1 MTPLSTLLLGLLL
14 GLRHATDPDHVVA
27 MGTIVTRDPNLRR
40 AVRTGLFWGVGH
52 TVTVLGVGA
61 LMLVGGL
68 RVPDRVVTAMDLA
81 VAAMLV
87 ALGLVAMSTRRVE
100 ANKQPPLRER
110 ILTSPFRPLLV
121 GIVHG
126 LAGSAAMTLVA
137 LTTLRDVRGALLYLG
152 LFGAGT
158 VVGMMAITTVLAVSL
173 RWIGARAAA
182 LPLWIARTS
191 GAVSV
196 GAGLIVAMGTL

>member
-1 MTPLSTLLLGLLL
+1 M
-14 GLRHATDPDHVVA
+14 
-27 MGTIVTRDPNLRR
+27 
-40 AVRTGLFWGVGH
+40 
-52 TVTVLGVGA
+52 
-61 LMLVGGL
+61 
-68 RVPDRVVTAMDLA
+68 
-81 VAAMLV
+81 
-87 ALGLVAMSTRRVE
+87 
-100 ANKQPPLRER
+100 
-110 ILTSPFRPLLV
+110 
-121 GIVHG
+121 
-126 LAGSAAMTLVA
+126 A

-173 RWIGARAAA
+173 RWIGARAAV